1 MFGESLLAAPVI
13 EQGKTEWRVYL
24 PSYRS
29 SSVEGP
35 TWIDVSSNFK
45 YDENDG
51 RYRIGSGRYYDGGQY
66 VCYCSISCVIVLF
79 LVMLLLKHHWIKSH
93 SLLWLVVLYQ

>member
-13 EQGKTEWRVYL
+13 EQGRTTNWPVYL

-29 SSVEGP
+29 SSIEGP
-35 TWIDVSSNFK
+35 TWVDVSSNFQ

-51 RYRIGSGRYYDGGQY
+51 RYRIGSGKYYDGG
-66 VCYCSISCVIVLF
+66 
-79 LVMLLLKHHWIKSH
+79 
-93 SLLWLVVLYQ
+93 

>member
-13 EQGKTEWRVYL
+13 EQEKTEWRVYL

-45 YDENDG
+45 YNENDG
-51 RYRIGSGRYYDGGQY
+51 RYRIVSGRYYDGGQY
-66 VCYCSISCVIVLF
+66 VCYCSISVLLF
-79 LVMLLLKHHWIKSH
+79 
-93 SLLWLVVLYQ
+93 YFQ